1 MHLFSAKPP
10 SHPGCCVT
18 RSRAGLVAKW
28 QWRDTL
34 PRRVAPGWRDTLPRR
49 VAPGWRDTLPRRVAP
64 GDGIPSRGVLSLVTG
79 YPPAACRPWVP
90 VRGFGPPG
98 SVRVRFR
105 QQWCSAFR
113 VPCSPLCTW
122 GLGLPLITEMLV
134 LFKWRKGILIFGSLC
149 QTLPSRLL
157 EMKNWIDFFLLLSPE
172 MLVFFRQLW
181 RFLKCFTLWSLWKC

>member
-1 MHLFSAKPP
+1 MA
-10 SHPGCCVT
+10 VM
-18 RSRAGLVAKW
+18 
-28 QWRDTL
+28 
-34 PRRVAPGWRDTLPRR
+34 
-49 VAPGWRDTLPRRVAP
+49 
-64 GDGIPSRGVLSLVTG
+64 G
-79 YPPAACRPWVP
+79 YPPAACCPWVTGYPPVACCPWVP

-122 GLGLPLITEMLV
+122 GLGLALITEMLV

-157 EMKNWIDFFLLLSPE
+157 EMKNWIDFFFCCSVLNVSLLSPTLKVSEMFHSLVVVE
-172 MLVFFRQLW
+172 MLVKGS
-181 RFLKCFTLWSLWKC
+181 FLSS